1 MKILGLL
8 LVMSEM
14 IAGALKPAVVTQ
26 AEMDSIFREAQGNKV
41 VVQEPRYSLEYENK
55 QKLYRRSF
63 EADYYIVDNQK
74 KTRTQIGGGQVRDAQ
89 LSPNGKYVV
98 YAKNNNLY
106 IYKLDFS
113 TEVEITNHN
122 GMRQY
127 TDADN
132 KQHREYRIFNGISDW
147 MYEEEFGVTRLF
159 EFSPD
164 SKQVAFIRLD
174 AQHSPRFEWQEYLGE
189 DGQFQLYPTTQS
201 LRYPKSGEQV
211 ARAVVCVYDIYYKTT
226 KVIPLPQEDGWYI
239 PRIKW
244 NNPIQRGKETVEA
257 QLIIERVN
265 RDQNAMEV
273 YAANARSTTSQLIL
287 SEKSDKYYVDYSLF
301 DSWVWL
307 KDNRFVKLS
316 EQSGW
321 MSLYLCT
328 PNGGELSKLTPDGID
343 VTAVYGADENSGL
356 LYYQAAPDALTRQC
370 YAVNMKKGRITEMTY
385 EDGIHKMT
393 FSPDYK
399 YVIEHFESLEE
410 PGQYTL
416 YDLKGDKMVLK
427 KIFEDN
433 DEVKAKWK
441 MMGLSQKELF
451 TIKTERGDELNA
463 WRILPPDFDE
473 TKKYPVV
480 LMQYSG
486 PGSQEVLNRWRK
498 SFGHVLAKEGYIVI
512 NSDPRGTGARG
523 RQWRNETY
531 MHLGTK
537 EAEDQLSTA
546 RYAAS
551 LPYVDAERI
560 AIIGWS
566 YGGYQAIRTMTAQ
579 DSINPLIK
587 CGVAIAPVTDW
598 RLYDAAYTERYM
610 RRPQVNAAGYNEASL
625 LNKAADLTG
634 NLLIIHGL
642 ADDNVHA
649 QNSLLYIDALVQAG
663 KQFDM
668 QIYPDDNHF
677 LRKRGNYM
685 HVHERILRFLKANL
699 GE

>member
-1 MKILGLL
+1 
-8 LVMSEM
+8 M

-26 AEMDSIFREAQGNKV
+26 AEMDSIFHEAQGNKV
-41 VVQEPRYSLEYENK
+41 EVQEQRYSLEYENK
-55 QKLYRRSF
+55 QQLYRRSF

-74 KTRTQIGGGQVRDAQ
+74 KTRTQIGGGQVREAQ

-189 DGQFQLYPTTQS
+189 DGQLQLYPTTQS

-244 NNPIQRGKETVEA
+244 NNPIQKGKETIEA

-273 YAANARSTTSQLIL
+273 YAANARSTTSQLIH

-301 DSWVWL
+301 DSWIWL

-343 VTAVYGADENSGL
+343 VTAVYGADENTGL
-356 LYYQAAPDALTRQC
+356 VYYQAAPDALTRQC

-385 EDGIHKMT
+385 EEGIHKMT

-416 YDLKGDKMVLK
+416 YDLKGDKMVLR

-441 MMGLSQKELF
+441 MMGLTQKELF

-498 SFGHVLAKEGYIVI
+498 SFGHVLAKEGYVVI

-546 RYAAS
+546 RYAAK

-587 CGVAIAPVTDW
+587 CGIAIAPVTDW

-634 NLLIIHGL
+634 NLLIIHEL

-649 QNSLLYIDALVQAG
+649 QNTLLYIDALVQAG

-685 HVHERILRFLKANL
+685 HVHERILRFLKTNL